1 MPGKAKILTSQEIKD
16 VFKLLDRARDRALF
30 AIGLYTGLRIS
41 EILALEQDQLFTS
54 DGGIRYKLTVRRLKK
69 KNSVYSDIPLHPKL
83 REVLKVYKEVL
94 EPGPW
99 LFPSARNCLRTLSRV
114 QAHNVLCAAFSRLK
128 YDGARTHSMRRTFL
142 TSLSRAGVPLR
153 TIQEM
158 SGHSSLAQLQE
169 YLDVDPEDKHKA
181 IGLLRY

>member
-16 VFKLLDRARDRALF
+16 VFKLLQTPRNRALF
-30 AIGLYTGLRIS
+30 AIGIYTGLRIS
-41 EILALEQDQLFTS
+41 EILALEQDQLFTT
-54 DGGIRYKLTVRRLKK
+54 DGGIRYKLIVKRLKK

-83 REVLKVYKEVL
+83 REVLKEYKAVL
-94 EPGPW
+94 TPGHW
-99 LFPSARNCLRTLSRV
+99 LFPSNRDCLRTLTRV
-114 QAHNVLCAAFSRLK
+114 QAHNVLSAAFTRLK
-128 YDGARTHSMRRTFL
+128 QDGAKTHSMRRTFL
-142 TSLSRAGVPLR
+142 TCLSRAGVPLR

-158 SGHSSLAQLQE
+158 SGHSSLGQLQE